1 MVMDIQR
8 YYTIGQACDELHV
21 SVYTIRRFCNRGLV
35 PSIKRAKNGRR
46 VFTPEQITW
55 LKTLIHLRESGL
67 STAELKK
74 YVALCRSG
82 KSGILERKAM
92 LETKKRQLWQE
103 LEDIQS
109 NIDFIERKIEIF
121 DKSLSEGAELP
132 GEYF

>member
-1 MVMDIQR
+1 MEEPE
-8 YYTIGQACDELHV
+8 YYTTKQVGKELQI
-21 SVYTIRRFCNRGLV
+21 STYAIRRLCNNGLV
-35 PSIKRAKNGRR
+35 PHVKRARNGYRI
-46 VFTPEQITW
+46 FTPEQITW
-55 LKTLIHLRESGL
+55 LRTLIHLRESGM

-82 KSGILERKAM
+82 KSSILERKAI

-121 DKSLSEGAELP
+121 DKNLSEGTELP
-132 GEYF
+132 SEYF

>member
-1 MVMDIQR
+1 MEEPE
-8 YYTIGQACDELHV
+8 YYTTKQVGKELQI
-21 SVYTIRRFCNRGLV
+21 STYAIRRLCGKGLV
-35 PSIKRAKNGRR
+35 PHVKRARNGYRI
-46 VFTPEQITW
+46 FTPEQVTW
-55 LKTLIHLRESGL
+55 LKTLIHLRNSGM

-74 YVALCRSG
+74 YANLCRAGEST
-82 KSGILERKAM
+82 IPERKAM